1 MKINNKHSGIANS
14 NYVSTAE
21 STDNLI
27 LLEPVKEFR
36 KGDVIYHKGFGPVI
50 CNQNYSQPSARSYF
64 VDVLWKGHS
73 LMLSADRLQKTPWQN
88 N

>member
-14 NYVSTAE
+14 NYVATVE
-21 STDNLI
+21 SVDNLI
-27 LLEPVKEFR
+27 QLDPVKEFK

-73 LMLSADRLQKTPWQN
+73 LMLAADRLQKTPWVQS
-88 N
+88 

>member
-1 MKINNKHSGIANS
+1 MKLNNKHSGIANS
-14 NYVSTAE
+14 TYVATVEAA
-21 STDNLI
+21 DDLLNLT
-27 LLEPVKEFR
+27 PVKEFK

-73 LMLSADRLQKTPWQN
+73 LMLAADRLSNAPWQN